1 MRHPLVISILGFLL
15 VANGAL
21 MLTAL
26 PFSIAYGGSD
36 LIPLLAS
43 SGISIAVGLVLWFTF
58 RTTDV
63 ELRLREAFAIV
74 TLGWVVVSLFGSLP
88 FLLSGAIPDF
98 TDAYF
103 ETMSGYSTTGASILD
118 DVEALPHGLLYW
130 RSMTQW
136 IGGMGIILLSVA
148 ILPLLGVGGM
158 QLFQAEVPGVTVDK
172 ISPRLSQTAKILWG
186 VYGLLTV
193 VQMVL
198 LWIGG
203 MTLFDAVC
211 HSFTTVATGG
221 FSTKNTG
228 IAHYQSEFIQY
239 TVIVFMFL
247 AGASFTLHFQALRGE
262 MKRYV
267 TNDEFKFYLV
277 LVIFTTL
284 VVFSVFPSGLTSGI
298 EEQFRASLF
307 QVVSITTTTGFATFD
322 YELWLPAGQLILLL
336 LMFNGACA
344 GSTAGGVKLV
354 RILLLL
360 KNSIAEIT
368 KLVHPKAVIP
378 VRFNGKGVSQDII
391 SEVLAFFVLYIT
403 IFVAASV
410 LMTLVGLDIL
420 SAAGSVAATL
430 GNVGPGIGSVGP
442 FDNYGHIPTLGK
454 WILTACMLI
463 GRLEIFTVFVLF
475 SSAFWKK

>member
-1 MRHPLVISILGFLL
+1 MRTGLVISILGFLL
-15 VANGAL
+15 VVNGIL

-26 PFSIAYGGSD
+26 PFSLVYGGSD
-36 LIPLLAS
+36 LQSIGMASAITILA
-43 SGISIAVGLVLWFTF
+43 GLALWLGF
-58 RTTDV
+58 RKTDV
-63 ELRLREAFAIV
+63 ELRMREAFAIV

-88 FLLSGAIPDF
+88 FLLSGAIPSF

-103 ETMSGYSTTGASILD
+103 ETMSGYSTTGASILTNI
-118 DVEALPHGLLYW
+118 EAMPHGLLYW

-186 VYGLLTV
+186 VYALLTSF
-193 VQMVL
+193 QLAL
-198 LWIGG
+198 LWYGG
-203 MTLFDAVC
+203 MSFFDSLC
-211 HSFTTVATGG
+211 HSFSTVATGG
-221 FSTKNTG
+221 FSTKNAS
-228 IAHYQSEFIQY
+228 IAHYQSPFIEY
-239 TVIVFMFL
+239 VVIVFMFL
-247 AGASFTLHFQALRGE
+247 AGASFALHFQALRGNLAQ
-262 MKRYV
+262 YV
-267 TNDEFKFYLV
+267 KNNEFMFYVALV
-277 LVIFTTL
+277 LLATVGVL
-284 VVFSVFPSGLTSGI
+284 AVFPAGDGLNI
-298 EEQFRASLF
+298 EERFRASLF
-307 QVVSITTTTGFATFD
+307 QTVSIMTTTGYVTFD
-322 YELWLPAGQLILLL
+322 YEVWLPAGQLLLLL

-344 GSTAGGVKLV
+344 GSTAGGMKLV

-378 VRFNGKGVSQDII
+378 VRFNGKSVPQGII

-403 IFVAASV
+403 IFVAASL

-442 FDNYGHIPTLGK
+442 LDNYSHIPDVGK
-454 WILTACMLI
+454 WILAACMLI
-463 GRLEIFTVFVLF
+463 GRLEIFTVLVLF
-475 SSAFWKK
+475 SSAFWRK